1 MTVIRFDSPVTVQ
14 AADMAGRRELA
25 GLAVPWNVTAN
36 TSAGPVQF
44 LPGSLPTDGDAP
56 KLIRDHDL
64 SQPIGI
70 VTGRENTPDGMRF
83 TARISAT
90 TAGNDALALAADGVL
105 DAVSVGVEPVDF
117 VHVDGVMVVAA
128 GRWRELS
135 LVPFGA
141 FPAARVDMVAAAE
154 IPTTTEPETPEKEP
168 EPMTDDPIIPTAP
181 IVTATATAPVQV
193 TAAEYVSHYLSGTMP
208 ASIRAALQ
216 DSNDGVVPEPI
227 LLPVYDGLRADR
239 PLCDAVG
246 VEGMPGTGR
255 TFSIPKITQRPT
267 VGLQAAEGDT
277 LSSQAMIVTP
287 VTVDKTTRGGWAD
300 LTEQDIDWT
309 IPAAVQLTI
318 DQLARAYARQTEAA
332 ACSALITG
340 ATVTDTITDWTDA
353 DEVLTAIF
361 TAATTIVGSTGSMP
375 THILCAPDRYKDLAV
390 LKSTSGE
397 YLFPSLNPMNA
408 YGRLDASSLQGTPAG
423 LRLVVSPQFA
433 AGSFVVGAPS
443 GAFRLFEQRKGSV
456 MVDQPANLSVR
467 LAWRGYF
474 ATCMMDSAAFVKFV

>member
-1 MTVIRFDSPVTVQ
+1 MDT
-14 AADMAGRRELA
+14 
-25 GLAVPWNVTAN
+25 
-36 TSAGPVQF
+36 
-44 LPGSLPTDGDAP
+44 
-56 KLIRDHDL
+56 
-64 SQPIGI
+64 
-70 VTGRENTPDGMRF
+70 
-83 TARISAT
+83 
-90 TAGNDALALAADGVL
+90 
-105 DAVSVGVEPVDF
+105 
-117 VHVDGVMVVAA
+117 
-128 GRWRELS
+128 
-135 LVPFGA
+135 
-141 FPAARVDMVAAAE
+141 
-154 IPTTTEPETPEKEP
+154 
-168 EPMTDDPIIPTAP
+168 DPIIPTTP
-181 IVTATATAPVQV
+181 IVAASATAPAF
-193 TAAEYVSHYLSGTMP
+193 TISAAEYVSHYLSGTMP
-208 ASIRAALQ
+208 ATVRAALQ

-246 VEGMPGTGR
+246 VEGMPGSGR

-277 LSSQAMIVTP
+277 LSSQAMIVSP
-287 VTVDKTTRGGWAD
+287 VTVTKTVRGGFAD

-332 ACSALITG
+332 ACSALISG
-340 ATVTDTITDWTDA
+340 ATVTDTIVNWTDA
-353 DEVLTAIF
+353 DEILTAIF

-390 LKSTSGE
+390 LKSTSGD

-474 ATCMMDSAAFVKFV
+474 ATVMMDAAAFVKFT